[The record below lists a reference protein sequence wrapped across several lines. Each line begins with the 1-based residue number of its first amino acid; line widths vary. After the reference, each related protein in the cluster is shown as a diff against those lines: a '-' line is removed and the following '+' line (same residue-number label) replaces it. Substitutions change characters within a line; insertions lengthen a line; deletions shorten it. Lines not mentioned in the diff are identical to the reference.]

1 MLCRKS
7 TPFLED
13 TKIGLSVCIKA
24 PENTNGLCS
33 GKPSK
38 MGFGERE
45 IVNNY
50 AVGLA
55 K

>member
-1 MLCRKS
+1 M
-7 TPFLED
+7 
-13 TKIGLSVCIKA
+13 CIKA

-38 MGFGERE
+38 MGAGERE